1 MERRPKSHD
10 DLTRALSAHLAA
22 GARRYGLYAGVV
34 RLEPFY
40 YSAVEATRSF
50 TARDGAHAVHVKL
63 WHTERQT
70 VRDRWLAV
78 HQILECRHKAP
89 HVIDTVD
96 LPEVDATGLVF
107 EHIEGAPPDG
117 PGSTDRLLEAA
128 RRLHAD
134 EELAAKIG
142 VPRSPTTVGQYFEDL
157 HIRNLENDIGI
168 IRDTERTPIVDDE
181 LLAWMEHET
190 RELRRTAKSSAA
202 FEAQAR
208 WPTHGDLYEGNTLL
222 TDDGAF
228 YLLDWDDLGLGDPVA
243 DYIIVLRGFARRD
256 LDFDWRHLGVEA
268 TDEGFGERMRF
279 YARASLLYVVIDG
292 LAEHLGLDASN
303 PLLAATSSEKRAAF
317 ENGLAL
323 YRERYG

>member
-22 GARRYGLYAGVV
+22 GARRYGLYAGAV
-34 RLEPFY
+34 RLEPFG

-63 WHTERQT
+63 WHTEWQA

-89 HVIDTVD
+89 RVIDTVD

-117 PGSTDRLLEAA
+117 PGCTDRLLEAA

-142 VPRSPTTVGQYFEDL
+142 VSRSPATVGQYFEDL
-157 HIRNLENDIGI
+157 HIRNLNKDIRI
-168 IRDTERTPIVDDE
+168 IRDTARTPIVDDE
-181 LLAWMEHET
+181 LLAWMEQET
-190 RELRRTAKSSAA
+190 RELSRTARSSAA

-222 TDDGAF
+222 TDDGAL

-256 LDFDWRHLGVEA
+256 VDFHWRHLGVEA
-268 TDEGFGERMRF
+268 TDEGFGERIRF
-279 YARASLLYVVIDG
+279 YARASLLYIVIDG

-303 PLLAATSSEKRAAF
+303 PLLAATSKEKRAAF